1 MDAFNVTILGCSSA
15 TPAFG
20 RNPSSQ
26 VIQHCGTYFLVDCGE
41 AAQMQLRRFSLKFQ
55 RINHIF
61 ISHLHG
67 DHFLGL
73 PGLLSSMHLLGRTEP
88 LHIYAEEG
96 LQKIIETTHSNSR
109 TVLQFQL
116 IFHYLAFK
124 ESKVIFEDE
133 KMKVTTLI
141 MRHTVP
147 CCGFLFEE
155 KPQPRKLIKEE
166 LVKHNIP
173 IAQLEGIKQGN
184 DYVASDGRSIPNSSI
199 TLPPLPSRK
208 YACCADTLY
217 NEDIIPQILNAD
229 LLYHE
234 ATFTEDMKDRARQT
248 MHCTAKDAA
257 TIALKA
263 NAGKLII
270 SHFSARYKDL
280 SPLIEEA
287 RLVFPNTFLAEE
299 GVKLNVEHKNVAVI

>member
-1 MDAFNVTILGCSSA
+1 MDAFSITILGSSSA

-26 VIQHCGTYFLVDCGE
+26 VVQHSGNYFLVDCGE
-41 AAQMQLRRFSLKFQ
+41 AAQIQLRRFSLKFQ

-88 LHIYAEEG
+88 LHVYAEEG
-96 LQKIIETTHSNSR
+96 LQEIIEITHTKSR
-109 TVLQFQL
+109 SVLQYPL
-116 IFHYLAFK
+116 IFHSLDFK
-124 ESKVIFEDE
+124 ESKVIYEND
-133 KMKVTTLI
+133 KISVRTLI
-141 MRHTVP
+141 MKHSVP

-166 LVKHNIP
+166 LEKHNIP
-173 IAQLEGIKQGN
+173 IALLEGIKQGK
-184 DYVASDGRSIPNSSI
+184 DFIEADGSVVSNESI
-199 TLPPLPSRK
+199 TMPPLPSRK
-208 YACCADTLY
+208 YACCADTIY
-217 NEDIIPQILNAD
+217 KEDIIPFIHNAD

-234 ATFTEDMKDRARQT
+234 ATFTEDMKDRAKQT

-257 TIALKA
+257 TIASKA
-263 NAGKLII
+263 EVGKLIV

-280 SPLIEEA
+280 NPLLEEA
-287 RLVFPNTFLAEE
+287 RSVFPNTWLAEE
-299 GVKLNVEHKNVAVI
+299 GLKVNIEFRNTVIA